1 MIVKTEADIE
11 KILDAA
17 CYTSAE
23 TADQVCDLLE
33 RAAAKVRRLSAQA
46 EALQSRRHGDPG
58 TGLVEAIYYVPEA
71 EAAHFCESGT
81 PFPAVP
87 NFRLA
92 EARTFPQQ

>member
-17 CYTSAE
+17 CYTSTE

-71 EAAHFCESGT
+71 EAARFEKEDIPIS
-81 PFPAVP
+81 AAP
-87 NFRLA
+87 NFVLA
-92 EARTFPQQ
+92 ASRICPQS

>member
-1 MIVKTEADIE
+1 MEHISADLE

-23 TADQVCDLLE
+23 TAAQVCDLLE
-33 RAAAKVRRLSAQA
+33 HAAAKVRRLSAEA
-46 EALQSRRHGDPG
+46 EALQSRRKADPG
-58 TGLVEAIYYVPEA
+58 TGRVEAIYYVPEA

-81 PFPAVP
+81 PLPAVP
-87 NFRLA
+87 SFRLA